1 MDAIRGLED
10 IKQRLKRSTTVGEV
24 EDVATGKQLLEAGI
38 LSVFALPAAAF
49 ALVGVTFVCAG
60 GVACANPLT
69 TPFLFLFYFVPLM
82 VPPMLLYVAVSL
94 FF

>member
-1 MDAIRGLED
+1 M
-10 IKQRLKRSTTVGEV
+10 VGEV

-38 LSVFALPAAAF
+38 VLVFGLPAAVFAL
-49 ALVGVTFVCAG
+49 LGVTFVCAG

-82 VPPMLLYVAVSL
+82 VPPMLLYVVVSL
-94 FF
+94 FFTGRVCGGRSRTHF